1 MELTADAEF
10 GGFINKEKP
19 IGVELIDHVAAQTV
33 WSALRVEAEK
43 RSALKEL
50 RRNNFKAA
58 QIDRLFE
65 RFADRLADVIRERGE
80 RYIEIEKGLIE
91 SKKALSQIIEGSTIP
106 TFVLNKDHVVTH
118 WNKAMEKWEP
128 PGLLHRSGVKNAP
141 PWPMSY

>member
-1 MELTADAEF
+1 
-10 GGFINKEKP
+10 
-19 IGVELIDHVAAQTV
+19 
-33 WSALRVEAEK
+33 VEAEK

-91 SKKALSQIIEGSTIP
+91 SKKALSQPLEQGHGKGHRYPGRHNGGNHPAFYT
-106 TFVLNKDHVVTH
+106 VL
-118 WNKAMEKWEP
+118 
-128 PGLLHRSGVKNAP
+128 G
-141 PWPMSY
+141 